1 MWVCDKIIITYYRAP
16 TLITMSKK
24 KNPPCYAAIHLYA
37 DSIKCEED
45 IMQQVSYQTDKL
57 EAVKGKK
64 QFVVYHYDHLEEIGA
79 IECCLTDL
87 KKRETYIVSVFV
99 DDENLMR
106 GMEDT
111 DGVVEYHIYNIRSKK
126 HKREKNKNLSKK
138 KWQQLETM
146 LYKTLKSLER

>member
-1 MWVCDKIIITYYRAP
+1 MNK
-16 TLITMSKK
+16 KK
-24 KNPPCYAAIHLYA
+24 KNPPCYAVIHLHA
-37 DSIKCEED
+37 DNITCEED
-45 IMQQVSYQTDKL
+45 IMEQVSRQTDKL
-57 EAVKGKK
+57 EAVEGKK

>member
-1 MWVCDKIIITYYRAP
+1 
-16 TLITMSKK
+16 MSKK
-24 KNPPCYAAIHLYA
+24 KRNQKTQDENIYAAIHLHA
-37 DSIKCEED
+37 DSITCDED
-45 IMQQVSYQTDKL
+45 IMKQVSRQTDKL
-57 EAVKGKK
+57 EAVEGKK
-64 QFVVYHYDHLEEIGA
+64 QFVVYHYDTLEEIGA
-79 IECCLTDL
+79 IECCLSDL
-87 KKRETYIVSVFV
+87 KKRETYIISVFV

-106 GMEDT
+106 GMENA